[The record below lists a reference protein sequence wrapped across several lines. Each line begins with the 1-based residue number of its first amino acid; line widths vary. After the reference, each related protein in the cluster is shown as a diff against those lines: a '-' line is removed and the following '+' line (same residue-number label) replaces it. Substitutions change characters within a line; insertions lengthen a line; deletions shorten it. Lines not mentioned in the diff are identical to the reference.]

1 MRWLVI
7 HNMLDSQQE
16 KLVESLL
23 NVSYNN
29 DNDSRIKVLSDIAV
43 SLIESYNQDLS
54 KLRRTYEQSLY
65 VVLSSLKDELKNT
78 WIVIIYVNAPL
89 AQLVRAAAL

>member
-1 MRWLVI
+1 
-7 HNMLDSQQE
+7 MLDSQQE

>member
-1 MRWLVI
+1 
-7 HNMLDSQQE
+7 MLDSQQE

-43 SLIESYNQDLS
+43 SLIESYNKDLS
-54 KLRRTYEQSLY
+54 KLRDAYKQSLD
-65 VVLSSLKDELKNT
+65 VVLSSLKNELKNM
-78 WIVIIYVNAPL
+78 
-89 AQLVRAAAL
+89 

>member
-1 MRWLVI
+1 
-7 HNMLDSQQE
+7 MLDSQQE

-29 DNDSRIKVLSDIAV
+29 DNDSRIKVLSDIAI
-43 SLIESYNQDLS
+43 SLIESYNKDLT
-54 KLRRTYEQSLY
+54 KLRDTYKQSLN

-78 WIVIIYVNAPL
+78 
-89 AQLVRAAAL
+89 

>member
-1 MRWLVI
+1 
-7 HNMLDSQQE
+7 MLDSQQE

-65 VVLSSLKDELKNT
+65 IVLSSLKDELKNT

>member
-1 MRWLVI
+1 
-7 HNMLDSQQE
+7 MLDSQQE

-65 VVLSSLKDELKNT
+65 IVLSSLKDELKNT
-78 WIVIIYVNAPL
+78 
-89 AQLVRAAAL
+89 

>member
-1 MRWLVI
+1 
-7 HNMLDSQQE
+7 MLDSQQE

-78 WIVIIYVNAPL
+78 
-89 AQLVRAAAL
+89 

>member
-43 SLIESYNQDLS
+43 SLIESYNKDLS

-65 VVLSSLKDELKNT
+65 IVLSSLKDELKNT

>member
-65 VVLSSLKDELKNT
+65 IVLSSLKDELKNT

>member
-1 MRWLVI
+1 
-7 HNMLDSQQE
+7 MLDSQQE

-43 SLIESYNQDLS
+43 SLIESYNKDLS
-54 KLRRTYEQSLY
+54 KLRDAYKQSLD
-65 VVLSSLKDELKNT
+65 VVLSSLKNELKNT
-78 WIVIIYVNAPL
+78 
-89 AQLVRAAAL
+89 

>member
-1 MRWLVI
+1 
-7 HNMLDSQQE
+7 MLDSQQE

-43 SLIESYNQDLS
+43 SLIESYNKDLS

-65 VVLSSLKDELKNT
+65 IVLSSLKDELKNT
-78 WIVIIYVNAPL
+78 
-89 AQLVRAAAL
+89 

>member
-1 MRWLVI
+1 
-7 HNMLDSQQE
+7 MLNSQQE

-43 SLIESYNQDLS
+43 SLIESYNKDLA
-54 KLRRTYEQSLY
+54 KLRDAYKQSLN
-65 VVLSSLKDELKNT
+65 VVLSSLKNELKNM
-78 WIVIIYVNAPL
+78 WIVIVCKCTLSSAG
-89 AQLVRAAAL
+89 